1 MDIGYKL
8 INIVSRL
15 ILIGLFFLCLKG
27 VSAKLIREVGQDDEL
42 ISNSRLE
49 EERMEYPL
57 SQLLVPVKKDSLAV
71 YAGEVSWL
79 KYTRPD
85 NLEAEAG
92 SIETFNSNVSHNGLA
107 EKLLELYK
115 GDERLF
121 EWDKVEGELELNGE
135 GKYLYVPSWIAFE
148 LFRPK
153 NEEK

>member
-1 MDIGYKL
+1 MSMRYKL
-8 INIVSRL
+8 IKVVFGL
-15 ILIGLFFLCLKG
+15 ILIGLSFLCLKG
-27 VSAKLIREVGQDDEL
+27 VSSKLIREAGHDDEL

-57 SQLLVPVKKDSLAV
+57 SQLLVPVKKDALDESA
-71 YAGEVSWL
+71 EKVSWL

-92 SIETFNSNVSHNGLA
+92 SIDTFNEVVSHNGLA

-115 GDERLF
+115 EDARLF
-121 EWDKVEGELELNGE
+121 EWDKAEGELELNGD

-148 LFRPK
+148 LFCPK